1 MVMVDKNT
9 PERTTQRN
17 PPAKQS
23 TRERLEETNRERLA
37 TAQNRDGLLRA
48 RATGEM
54 TEETRDKLLALGEDV
69 TRASP
74 DPAQVLPDPEPGLTT
89 TTGAYRTPI
98 DPTTAAVPAPENSE
112 MVERMRGAPTI
123 GSGGHGEP
131 EELWAGPEERPVIQS
146 EEEQQKALADH
157 NRANQER
164 PAERPAR

>member
-1 MVMVDKNT
+1 MVDKNT
-9 PERTTQRN
+9 PERNTQRN

-23 TRERLEETNRERLA
+23 TRERLEETNRERIA

-48 RATGEM
+48 RATGAM
-54 TEETRDKLLALGEDV
+54 TEETRDKLLAMGEDV

-74 DPAQVLPDPEPGLTT
+74 DPAQVLPDAEPGLTT

-123 GSGGHGEP
+123 GSRGHGQP
-131 EELWAGPEERPVIQS
+131 EELFAEQEERPLIQS
-146 EEEQQKALADH
+146 EEEQQKALS
-157 NRANQER
+157 ER
-164 PAERPAR
+164 DQVARDERERTERPAR